1 MCVCVSVRA
10 CVRACLGVCVHVCV
24 GACAHACVG
33 VCARVRGCVCARVLC
48 VCVSVCV
55 RLCVCTC
62 ACPPLST
69 PSGKSTRRDRTGGH
83 LLARKCP
90 SLITSRKCVCF
101 HTGETNN
108 SLPVQESFLSP
119 SLKALDK
126 YSWKELILTA
136 RSDTSFLKN
145 TAAFRS
151 TFLPSALPR
160 RWINPTSEEISFG
173 CPNPL

>member
-1 MCVCVSVRA
+1 MCARVCMRA
-10 CVRACLGVCVHVCV
+10 WVC
-24 GACAHACVG
+24 ARACVG
-33 VCARVRGCVCARVLC
+33 VCACVCVHVRVCACVCVHTCVCTRACVCAHVRV
-48 VCVSVCV
+48 
-55 RLCVCTC
+55 
-62 ACPPLST
+62 PPLST
-69 PSGKSTRRDRTGGH
+69 PSGHSTRRDCTGGH

-90 SLITSRKCVCF
+90 SLITSHKCVCF

-145 TAAFRS
+145 TVAFRS
-151 TFLPSALPR
+151 TRLPSALPR
-160 RWINPTSEEISFG
+160 RWINPNSEEINFG

>member
-1 MCVCVSVRA
+1 MCVRVHGCVSVCVCARVCA
-10 CVRACLGVCVHVCV
+10 CACVHVCV
-24 GACAHACVG
+24 HT
-33 VCARVRGCVCARVLC
+33 CVCARAC
-48 VCVSVCV
+48 APTEHTIRSQHTM
-55 RLCVCTC
+55 RL
-62 ACPPLST
+62 
-69 PSGKSTRRDRTGGH
+69 TGGH

-101 HTGETNN
+101 YTGETNN

-145 TAAFRS
+145 TVAFRS
-151 TFLPSALPR
+151 TRLPSALPR
-160 RWINPTSEEISFG
+160 RWINPNSEEINFG

>member
-1 MCVCVSVRA
+1 MCARVCTRA
-10 CVRACLGVCVHVCV
+10 WVCVRARAWVCER
-24 GACAHACVG
+24 
-33 VCARVRGCVCARVLC
+33 VCARTCVCMCVCARVCVRTC
-48 VCVSVCV
+48 VCARACAPTEHTIRSQHTM
-55 RLCVCTC
+55 RL
-62 ACPPLST
+62 
-69 PSGKSTRRDRTGGH
+69 TGGH

-101 HTGETNN
+101 YTGETNN

-145 TAAFRS
+145 TVAFRS
-151 TFLPSALPR
+151 TRLPSALPR
-160 RWINPTSEEISFG
+160 RWINPNSEEINFG

>member
-1 MCVCVSVRA
+1 MCVR
-10 CVRACLGVCVHVCV
+10 
-24 GACAHACVG
+24 
-33 VCARVRGCVCARVLC
+33 VCARVRGCVCVRVHG
-48 VCVSVCV
+48 CVSVCV
-55 RLCVCTC
+55 CARVYACACVHVCVCTRVC
-62 ACPPLST
+62 AHVRVPPLST
-69 PSGKSTRRDRTGGH
+69 PSGHSTRCDRTGGH

-101 HTGETNN
+101 YTGETNN

-145 TAAFRS
+145 TVAFRS

-160 RWINPTSEEISFG
+160 RWINPNSEEINFG